1 MPMFRHRHMKEMSVE
16 NEKNIEAEIAELLSG
31 AGLQLLEF
39 SLGRQKGNVK
49 VKAVIYSPKGT
60 GTDECTKAYRLIL
73 PRIQLATSNQ
83 NPDIEVASPGIDR
96 LIKTKREWQAFVGNA
111 VKVLEKDQTEWI
123 SGILKSADETS
134 VVLEN
139 RSGRKTYEYT
149 AIVKARLDSS
159 YKGE

>member
-1 MPMFRHRHMKEMSVE
+1 MSVFMHEHLKEIIVE
-16 NEKNIEAEIAELLSG
+16 NEKSIEAKITELLSG
-31 AGLQLLEF
+31 VGLQLLEF

-73 PRIQLATSNQ
+73 PMIQLATNNQ
-83 NPDIEVASPGIDR
+83 NPDIVVASPGIDR
-96 LIKTKREWQAFVGNA
+96 LIKTKREWKAFIGNA
-111 VKVLEKDQTEWI
+111 VKVLEKEQTEWT
-123 SGILKSADETS
+123 SGILKSADETYI
-134 VVLEN
+134 VLEN

>member
-1 MPMFRHRHMKEMSVE
+1 MSRHGCTKEMSVE

-39 SLGRQKGNVK
+39 SLGRQKGTIK

-73 PRIQLATSNQ
+73 PRIQLATNNQ

-96 LIKTKREWQAFVGNA
+96 LIKTKREWQAFIGNA
-111 VKVLEKDQTEWI
+111 VKILEKDQTEWV
-123 SGILKSADETS
+123 SGILKSASDTA
-134 VVLEN
+134 VVLGN
-139 RSGRKTYEYT
+139 KQGSKTFEYT